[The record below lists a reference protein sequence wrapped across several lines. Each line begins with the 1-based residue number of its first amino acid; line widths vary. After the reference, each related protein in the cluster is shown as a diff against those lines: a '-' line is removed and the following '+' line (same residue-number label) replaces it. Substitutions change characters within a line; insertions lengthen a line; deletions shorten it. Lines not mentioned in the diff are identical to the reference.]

1 MLAPTFMRLV
11 NVSAASSSIRLHRFS
26 CEFSTP
32 IVVDFEQPRALYTKV
47 LNDTGRQHLVQ
58 NISAHLGNV
67 KSAEIKARQ
76 RKCFS
81 LSNSHF
87 SGRRLTPLLVAVF
100 AAVDQGLSD
109 AIARAVGAQ
118 TAAPLAVA
126 PATEVVPLKTNI
138 GQKAVAIA

>member
-1 MLAPTFMRLV
+1 MRFF
-11 NVSAASSSIRLHRFS
+11 SI
-26 CEFSTP
+26 P
-32 IVVDFEQPRALYTKV
+32 IVVDFEQPRALYAKV
-47 LNDTGRQHLVQ
+47 LDDTGRQHLVK
-58 NISAHLGNV
+58 NIAAHLGNV

-76 RKCFS
+76 RKFS
-81 LSNSHF
+81 SSSHSPLF
-87 SGRRLTPLLVAVF
+87 GTTLDLTVLVAVF

-109 AIARAVGAQ
+109 AIAKALGAP